1 MIGSGSDD
9 GRISNKSFEKLISKK
24 ENCKSEERSISKVDK
39 CKENNVELEKLK
51 KQVEKVETRIKVE
64 KEMKATL
71 KPYYQ
76 SRKITKDVY
85 KHILRQCVP
94 KVIY

>member
-1 MIGSGSDD
+1 MISKID
-9 GRISNKSFEKLISKK
+9 NKK
-24 ENCKSEERSISKVDK
+24 ENNDEI
-39 CKENNVELEKLK
+39 EKLK

-85 KHILRQCVP
+85 KHILRKCVP
-94 KVIY
+94 KVRYTLSVK

>member
-1 MIGSGSDD
+1 M
-9 GRISNKSFEKLISKK
+9 
-24 ENCKSEERSISKVDK
+24 DK
-39 CKENNVELEKLK
+39 CKENDVELEKLK